1 MHTSTDP
8 FHQALMPEIGP
19 GFGQPAGAARGLPKT
34 KAIRG
39 LSPQRVCYQ
48 ALIIIGLLFINKF
61 GPPGTAVFYVL
72 MFWMV
77 AKSPESAFKALTI
90 GMLAI
95 AANTAICPKTFIMA
109 PGRLLLLLV
118 ASVRFFADL
127 QAQGKSLFRYKY
139 YLAFNAFCLVASLCS
154 IASGYYVSISMLKM
168 ATFWLGVSGILSAVE
183 VLRKRQS
190 DLTEWFVA
198 MAAAVTLLGIYSR
211 VAGIGYNMLSE
222 KLAEKGLFN
231 GPFYHSNALGP
242 FVVAVVAFLTSAWLY
257 GKYKKR
263 WICVVLAIFLIY
275 FITLT
280 RSRTS
285 VFSLILGL
293 SSGYFFSLTAVRKLG
308 TRLRRNMSAGSILG
322 YATALLMLVVV
333 GDTLTSGRIYKSVV
347 TFTNKG
353 GDDGNTKI
361 DLRQVLQSREALMN
375 QSWELF
381 RSHPITGIGFQV
393 SYSEEFRQKAT
404 LLSAPVEK
412 GFLPTAV
419 LEETGILGTSFFVIF
434 IVSFLGYLIGQ
445 RNIPATTVFLAV
457 LFTNLGEVQLFAL
470 GGPGQLGW
478 ILTGAAMILGDHC
491 FDSVNVFRWRPSSQ
505 IEGAGSTLPT
515 ARISA

>member
-1 MHTSTDP
+1 MQTYSDP
-8 FHQALMPEIGP
+8 FHQALMPEFAP
-19 GFGQPAGAARGLPKT
+19 RFGQSSGAARGLPKT

-39 LSPQRVCYQ
+39 FSPQRVCYQ
-48 ALIIIGLLFINKF
+48 ALLIIGLLFINKA
-61 GPPGTAVFYVL
+61 GPPGTAVFYLL

-77 AKSPESAFKALTI
+77 AKSPESALKAMMI

-95 AANTAICPKTFIMA
+95 AANTAICPKTFLMA
-109 PGRLLLLLV
+109 PGRLLLLAV
-118 ASVRFFADL
+118 ASMRFFADL
-127 QAQGKSLFRYKY
+127 QAQGKSLFRFKY
-139 YLAFNAFCLVASLCS
+139 YLAFNVFCLVAGLCS
-154 IASGYYVSISMLKM
+154 IANGYYVNISMLKL

-211 VAGIGYNMLSE
+211 VAGIGYNMLAE
-222 KLAEKGLFN
+222 KLADKGLFN

-242 FVVAVVAFLTSAWLY
+242 FAVAVVAFLVSAWLY
-257 GKYKKR
+257 GKYKNR
-263 WICVVLAIFLIY
+263 WICLALTVFLIY

-285 VFSLILGL
+285 VASLILGL
-293 SSGYFFSLTAVRKLG
+293 LSGYMCSLTAVRKLG
-308 TRLRRNMSAGSILG
+308 TRLRRNLSTGSFLG
-322 YATALLMLVVV
+322 YATALLLVVV
-333 GDTLTSGRIYKSVV
+333 IGDTLTSGRIYKTVV
-347 TFTNKG
+347 SFANKG
-353 GDDGNTKI
+353 GNETGSLDMK
-361 DLRQVLQSREALMN
+361 QVMQSRESLINA
-375 QSWELF
+375 SWELF
-381 RSHPITGIGFQV
+381 KSHPITGIGFQV
-393 SYSEEFRQKAT
+393 SYSDEFREKAT

-412 GFLPTAV
+412 GFLPTAI
-419 LEETGILGTSFFVIF
+419 LEETGILGTFFFVLF

-491 FDSVNVFRWRPSSQ
+491 FDSVNVFHWRPASQ
-505 IEGAGSTLPT
+505 IEGA
-515 ARISA
+515 

>member
-1 MHTSTDP
+1 MHTSTDR
-8 FHQALMPEIGP
+8 FQQALMPDIGP
-19 GFGQPAGAARGLPKT
+19 GFGQPAGVARRQPKT
-34 KAIRG
+34 KAIQG
-39 LSPQRVCYQ
+39 LSPQRICYQ
-48 ALIIIGLLFINKF
+48 ALLIIGMLFINKA
-61 GPPGTAVFYVL
+61 GPPGTAIFYVL

-77 AKSPESAFKALTI
+77 AKSPESAFKALMI

-95 AANTAICPKTFIMA
+95 AANTAICPKTFLMA

-127 QAQGKSLFRYKY
+127 QAQKKSLFRYKY
-139 YLAFNAFCLVASLCS
+139 YLAFNLFCLVAGLCS
-154 IASGYYVSISMLKM
+154 VANGYYVTISMLKL

-211 VAGIGYNMLSE
+211 VAGIGYNMLAE
-222 KLAEKGLFN
+222 KLADKGLFN

-242 FVVAVVAFLTSAWLY
+242 FAVAVVAFLVSTWLY

-263 WICVVLAIFLIY
+263 WICLVLVIFLIY

-285 VFSLILGL
+285 VASLVLGL
-293 SSGYFFSLTAVRKLG
+293 LSGYACSLTAVRKLG
-308 TRLRRNMSAGSILG
+308 TRLRRNISAGSILM
-322 YATALLMLVVV
+322 YVTALLMLVVV
-333 GDTLTSGRIYKSVV
+333 GDTLTSGRIYKGVV
-347 TFTNKG
+347 AFTNKG
-353 GDDGNTKI
+353 GENDAGTI
-361 DLRQVLQSREALMN
+361 DLTQVMQSRESLIN

-381 RSHPITGIGFQV
+381 KRHPLTGIGFQV
-393 SYSEEFRQKAT
+393 ADSDEFRQKAT

-412 GFLPTAV
+412 GFLPTAI
-419 LEETGILGTSFFVIF
+419 LEETGIFGTFCFVLF
-434 IVSFLGYLIGQ
+434 IVGFLGYLIGQ

-457 LFTNLGEVQLFAL
+457 FFTNMGEVQLFAL

-478 ILTGAAMILGDHC
+478 LLTGAAMILGDHC
-491 FDSVNVFRWRPSSQ
+491 FDSVNVFRWRPASQ
-505 IEGAGSTLPT
+505 IEGA
-515 ARISA
+515 

>member
-1 MHTSTDP
+1 MHTYTDP

-48 ALIIIGLLFINKF
+48 ALLICGLLFINKA
-61 GPPGTAVFYVL
+61 GPPGTAVFYLL

-77 AKSPESAFKALTI
+77 AKSPESAFKAMMI
-90 GMLAI
+90 GILAVV
-95 AANTAICPKTFIMA
+95 ANTAICPKTFLMA
-109 PGRLLLLLV
+109 PGRLLLLLA
-118 ASVRFFADL
+118 ASLRFFADL

-139 YLAFNAFCLVASLCS
+139 YLAFNVFCLVTGLCS
-154 IASGYYVSISMLKM
+154 IASGYYVNISILKL
-168 ATFWLGVSGILSAVE
+168 ATFWFGVSGILSAVE

-198 MAAAVTLLGIYSR
+198 MAAAVTLLGIYAR
-211 VAGIGYNMLSE
+211 VAGIGYNML
-222 KLAEKGLFN
+222 AERFEDKGLFN
-231 GPFYHSNALGP
+231 GPLYHSNALGP
-242 FVVAVVAFLTSAWLY
+242 FAVAVVAFLATAWLY
-257 GKYKKR
+257 GKYKNR
-263 WICVVLAIFLIY
+263 WICLVLAVFLIY

-285 VFSLILGL
+285 AASLILGL
-293 SSGYFFSLTAVRKLG
+293 LSGYACSLTAVRKLG
-308 TRLRRNMSAGSILG
+308 TRLRRNLSSGSLFG
-322 YATALLMLVVV
+322 YATVFLLVVVV

-347 TFTNKG
+347 SFANKG
-353 GDDGNTKI
+353 GNETGSLDIK
-361 DLRQVLQSREALMN
+361 QVMQSREALIS
-375 QSWELF
+375 QSWQLF
-381 RSHPITGIGFQV
+381 RSHPLTGIGFQV
-393 SYSEEFRQKAT
+393 SYDEEFRRKAT

-419 LEETGILGTSFFVIF
+419 LEETGILGTSCFVIF
-434 IVSFLGYLIGQ
+434 IVGFLGYLIGQ

-457 LFTNLGEVQLFAL
+457 LYTNLGEVSIFAL

-478 ILTGAAMILGDHC
+478 LLTGAAMILGDHC
-491 FDSVNVFRWRPSSQ
+491 FDSVNVFRWRPPSQ
-505 IEGAGSTLPT
+505 TEGA
-515 ARISA
+515 